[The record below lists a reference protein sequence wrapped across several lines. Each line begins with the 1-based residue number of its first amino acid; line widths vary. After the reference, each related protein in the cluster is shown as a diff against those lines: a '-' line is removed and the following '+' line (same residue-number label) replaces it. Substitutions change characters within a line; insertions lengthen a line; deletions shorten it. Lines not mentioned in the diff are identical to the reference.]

1 MSRELSCKEAEAL
14 RLDQSAGV
22 ELEAAAVEALKQ
34 HLEGCEACRAFV
46 AQVDGVEA
54 ELRAGY
60 REAPEFQPDSPG
72 GAAAAERFLA
82 GLAALQGDGSQPV
95 SEQAARDAERF
106 AKIFAERPAD
116 DAEPA
121 AEAGPGPGTAPA
133 HGGLPDDGADPARDA
148 DPSPEPIPFERAQR
162 PDPATP
168 YLRYTPWAVA
178 LVSAAALLLVLLLGQ
193 GEEPAPDEFIPIAGP
208 TYQQLLEELEAKNQ
222 EAESK
227 DQEIQEKDQEIERL
241 RRELDRLRRELE
253 QYRK

>member
-34 HLEGCEACRAFV
+34 HLEGCEACRAFA

-116 DAEPA
+116 DADPA

-133 HGGLPDDGADPARDA
+133 HGGFPDDGADPARDA
-148 DPSPEPIPFERAQR
+148 EPGPEPIPFERALR
-162 PDPATP
+162 AWVSHP
-168 YLRYTPWAVA
+168 YLHYAHWAVTLA
-178 LVSAAALLLVLLLGQ
+178 VAAALLFVLFFDLGR
-193 GEEPAPDEFIPIAGP
+193 APRPMQIPIAGP
-208 TYQQLLEELEAKNQ
+208 SNEELQ
-222 EAESK
+222 
-227 DQEIQEKDQEIERL
+227 QEIEEQDQVIEEKNRVIERL
-241 RRELDRLRRELE
+241 RLQLE
-253 QYRK
+253 HYRNE